1 MIEISPLKKL
11 ELADLERVASGY
23 TSNGKYEVAYSD
35 SENQSSIRLQFVE
48 TKEPYV
54 KQYDHYDR
62 ETFQQ
67 YQELLNNGFS
77 FGAYEDDLLV
87 ALILAEAREWNRSL
101 WVWEFH
107 VAETHRKRGIG
118 KRLMERAAESAKRIH
133 LRTIVCETQNTN
145 ANAIHVYRKLGFRVE
160 GVDISYYTNNDHP
173 DGEVAVFMK
182 RRL

>member
-11 ELADLERVASGY
+11 DLADLERVASGY
-23 TSNGKYEVAYSD
+23 TSNGKYEVTYSD
-35 SENQSSIRLQFVE
+35 AENHSSISLQFVE

-54 KQYDHYDR
+54 KKYDHDA
-62 ETFQQ
+62 ETFRQ
-67 YQELLNNGFS
+67 YSEILGNCFS
-77 FGAYEDDLLV
+77 FGAYDEACLV
-87 ALILAEAREWNRSL
+87 GLILAEAREWNRSL

-107 VAETHRKRGIG
+107 VTETHRNKGIG
-118 KRLMERAAESAKRIH
+118 KQLMEQAVESAKRAN

-160 GVDISYYTNNDHP
+160 GIDISYYTNDDHP